1 MSAERDEH
9 ERRQNWGLFRSSWNV
24 VAVLVDHIRK
34 TNPKF
39 IEDAKKEVDHYLGT
53 WVGKNFPPDDQVLVE
68 ARKAFMSILEA
79 TTTPGPLD
87 LEALPKPARTSW
99 LQRLFG

>member
-1 MSAERDEH
+1 MKDVEI
-9 ERRQNWGLFRSSWNV
+9 GGYF
-24 VAVLVDHIRK
+24 VAHGMLLAILVDHIRK

-53 WVGKNFPPDDQVLVE
+53 RVGKNFPPDDQVLVE
-68 ARKAFMSILEA
+68 ARKTFLGLLEA

-99 LQRLFG
+99 LQGLFG